1 MPRGPVWSWMDI
13 LGGSITAAMQHS
25 FIDGRLFLVRTPN
38 EREPVLR
45 RLRKIEGQVRGL
57 RQMLEDD
64 RYCLDEVQQA
74 NAITAGVRE
83 VALMIMGQHLAAG
96 LEFAV
101 ESKDVPAAMQ
111 DLMAVL
117 RAAMRQ

>member
-1 MPRGPVWSWMDI
+1 MKF
-13 LGGSITAAMQHS
+13 S
-25 FIDGRLFLVRTPN
+25 FQDGRLYLERSPD
-38 EREPVLR
+38 EREPILR

-57 RQMLEDD
+57 QQMLEND

-74 NAITAGVRE
+74 NAISSGVRE
-83 VALMIMGQHLAAG
+83 VALLIMEQHLLAG

-101 ESKDVPAAMQ
+101 KSKDVPAALE

-117 RAAMRQ
+117 RAAMKTK

>member
-1 MPRGPVWSWMDI
+1 MD
-13 LGGSITAAMQHS
+13 HS
-25 FIDGRLFLVRTPN
+25 FTDGRLYLRRTAE
-38 EREPVLR
+38 EREPLLV

-57 RQMLEDD
+57 RQMLEED

-83 VALMIMGQHLAAG
+83 VALLIMAQHLEAG
-96 LEFAV
+96 IEFAV
-101 ESKDVPAAMQ
+101 ESKDAPAALK

-117 RAAMRQ
+117 RSAMRQ

>member
-1 MPRGPVWSWMDI
+1 MD
-13 LGGSITAAMQHS
+13 HS
-25 FIDGRLFLVRTPN
+25 FIDGRLYLKRTAE
-38 EREPVLR
+38 EREPLLV

-57 RQMLEDD
+57 QQMLEAD

-74 NAITAGVRE
+74 NAITAAVRE
-83 VALMIMGQHLAAG
+83 VALLIMAQHLEAG

-101 ESKDVPAAMQ
+101 ESNDIPGALK

-117 RAAMRQ
+117 RSAMRQ

>member
-1 MPRGPVWSWMDI
+1 MD
-13 LGGSITAAMQHS
+13 HS
-25 FIDGRLFLVRTPN
+25 FVEGRLFLSRTAE
-38 EREPVLR
+38 EREPLLV

-57 RQMLEDD
+57 RQMLEED

-83 VALMIMGQHLAAG
+83 VALLIMGQHLEAG
-96 LEFAV
+96 IEFAV
-101 ESKDVPAAMQ
+101 ESNDVPGALK

-117 RAAMRQ
+117 RSAMRQ